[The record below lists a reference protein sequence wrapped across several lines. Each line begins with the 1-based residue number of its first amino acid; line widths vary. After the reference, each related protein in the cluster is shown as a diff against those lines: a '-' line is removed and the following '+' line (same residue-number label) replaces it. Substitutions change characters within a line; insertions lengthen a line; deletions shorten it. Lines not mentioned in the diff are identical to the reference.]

1 MFKFLRKY
9 DKWILAVGGTLLMI
23 TFLVP
28 QAIQGLSQYSAQTG
42 ATWATVGAPPA
53 TISVGD
59 ADRLRRQS
67 RLIDSLGAGNM
78 LNQLGAGSDPAHWY
92 LLLRE
97 AEAAGLVGGPSS
109 GYAFAEQL
117 AANSG
122 EGVTPEM
129 VIATLGG
136 QAGLSYPDTLDTL
149 ADVQGVA
156 RLMAL
161 VSSAGRFSDTRLR
174 GAAARKGLGVSGD
187 VVVIDARNDT
197 TIPVPAAD
205 EAALQAQLDAHAED
219 LEGDGERG
227 FGYRIP
233 DRFRIEWMTISKE
246 AVRASLEDSPELA
259 PIELR
264 KAFQRNPQKFGAGN
278 TSTSATAPSFAAYA
292 DAVRTTL
299 LDELV
304 DERMKEIA
312 KFADDRLQF
321 PRRGLERTGLHLELS
336 ADWPTRRT
344 PLPVLASEIAA
355 EFGVPA
361 PIHMTSGDDWLEA
374 DDLSDRDRFGDIA
387 NAGTELFGRTRTPLS
402 KLVPSLREFGGSE
415 TIPVQSGVAF
425 PPLST
430 ATGDLVI
437 ARVTAADSAHAPA
450 DLAEVREQ
458 VAADLDAVVRYDALV
473 ERLPEIESTART
485 EGMRAVAD
493 AYGVPLEYAA
503 DIRQANLEFL
513 IQYGLSVGTPIPGLG
528 TDPDAIAAVI
538 ERAMEID
545 PTLPVADQP
554 AESRIFAIPVPE
566 KLAVVLVSIDSVTP
580 LTEETWD
587 RLSANPAQLQRAIA
601 QDLAPID
608 PFEMFGFDA
617 LKARHAF
624 ELSRIS
630 DLEDEFEDEAAA
642 AAEQSAS

>member
-42 ATWATVGAPPA
+42 ATWATVGAPP
-53 TISVGD
+53 TEISLGD
-59 ADRLRRQS
+59 ADRLRRQA

-97 AEAAGLVGGPSS
+97 AEAAGLVGGSSS

-156 RLMAL
+156 RLMAI
-161 VSSAGRFSDTRLR
+161 VTSAGRFSDTRLR
-174 GAAARKGLGVSGD
+174 GAAARKGLGIAGD
-187 VVVIDARNDT
+187 IVVIDARTDT

-205 EAALQAQLDAHAED
+205 DAALQAQLDAHANE
-219 LEGDGERG
+219 LSGEGDRG

-233 DRFRIEWMTISKE
+233 DRFRIEWMTISKD
-246 AVRASLEDSPELA
+246 AVRASLENSPELA

-264 KAFQRNPQKFGAGN
+264 KAFQRDPAKFGAG
-278 TSTSATAPSFAAYA
+278 STSISAAAPSFADHA
-292 DAVRTTL
+292 DKVRATL

-304 DERMKEIA
+304 DARMKEIA

-321 PRRGLERTGLHLELS
+321 PRRGLERRGLHLELP
-336 ADWPTRRT
+336 ADWPSRRT
-344 PLPVLASEIAA
+344 SLPTLASEIGA
-355 EFGVPA
+355 EFGVPS
-361 PIHMTSGDDWLEA
+361 PVPMTSGDDWIEPEA
-374 DDLSDRDRFGDIA
+374 LSDRDRFGDIGG
-387 NAGTELFGRTRTPLS
+387 AGTDLFGRTRTPLTT
-402 KLVPSLREFGGSE
+402 LVPSLREFGGSE
-415 TIPVQSGVAF
+415 TMPVQSGVAF
-425 PPLST
+425 PPLTT
-430 ATGDLVI
+430 AGGDLVI
-437 ARVTAADSAHAPA
+437 ARVTAADPAHAPA

-458 VAADLDAVVRYDALV
+458 VASDLDAVVRYQTLV
-473 ERLPEIESTART
+473 ERLPEIESTARS

-513 IQYGLSVGTPIPGLG
+513 VQYGLSLSTPIPGLG
-528 TDPDAIAAVI
+528 SDADAIEAVI
-538 ERAMEID
+538 ERAIALD
-545 PTLPVADQP
+545 PTTPVADQP
-554 AESRIFAIPVPE
+554 IESRVFAIPVPE

-580 LTEETWD
+580 LTSETWT
-587 RLSANPAQLQRAIA
+587 RLATNPAQLQRAIA
-601 QDLAPID
+601 QDLAAMD
-608 PFEMFGFDA
+608 PFELFSFDA
-617 LKARHAF
+617 LKNRHAF
-624 ELSRIS
+624 ELTRASTL
-630 DLEDEFEDEAAA
+630 DDEELEDEASGDE
-642 AAEQSAS
+642 SAS

>member
-97 AEAAGLVGGPSS
+97 AQAAGLVGGPSS

-136 QAGLSYPDTLDTL
+136 QAGLNYPDTLDTL
-149 ADVQGVA
+149 AEVQGVA
-156 RLMAL
+156 RLMAIT
-161 VSSAGRFSDTRLR
+161 SSAGRFSDTRLR

-187 VVVIDARNDT
+187 VVVIDARTDT
-197 TIPVPAAD
+197 TIDVPAAD
-205 EAALQAQLDAHAED
+205 DAALKSQLDAHAEE
-219 LEGDGERG
+219 LAGDGERG

-233 DRFRIEWMTISKE
+233 DRFRIEWMTISKD
-246 AVRASLEDSPELA
+246 AVRASLENSPELS

-264 KAFQRNPQKFGAGN
+264 KAFQRNPEKFGAGK
-278 TSTSATAPSFAAYA
+278 TTTSAAAPSFADNAEK
-292 DAVRTTL
+292 VRTTV
-299 LDELV
+299 LDGLV
-304 DERMKEIA
+304 DDRMKEIA

-321 PRRGLERTGLHLELS
+321 PRRGLTRAGLHLELT

-344 PLPVLASEIAA
+344 PLPTLASEISS
-355 EFGVPA
+355 EFGIPA

-374 DDLSDRDRFGDIA
+374 ESLSDRDRFGDIA
-387 NAGTELFGRTRTPLS
+387 NAGTDLFGRTRTPLS

-415 TIPVQSGVAF
+415 TVPVQSGVAF
-425 PPLST
+425 PPLTT
-430 ATGDLVI
+430 AGGDLVI
-437 ARVTAADSAHAPA
+437 ARVTAADPAHAPA

-458 VAADLDAVVRYDALV
+458 VAADLDAIVRYETLV
-473 ERLPEIESTART
+473 ERLPEIEAAART
-485 EGMRAVAD
+485 DGMRSVAD
-493 AYGVPLEYAA
+493 SYGVPLEYAA

-513 IQYGLSVGTPIPGLG
+513 IQYGLSMSTPIPGLG
-528 TDPDAIAAVI
+528 SDADAIESVI
-538 ERAMEID
+538 ERAMELD
-545 PTLPVADQP
+545 PTVRVADQA
-554 AESRIFAIPVPE
+554 AEKRIFAITVPE
-566 KLAVVLVSIDSVTP
+566 KLAIVLVSIDAITP
-580 LTEETWD
+580 LTSETWT
-587 RLSANPAQLQRAIA
+587 RLSSNPAQLQRAIA
-601 QDLAPID
+601 QDLAPLD
-608 PFEMFGFDA
+608 PFEMFSLDA
-617 LKARHAF
+617 LKERHAF
-624 ELSRIS
+624 ELSRAS
-630 DLEDEFEDEAAA
+630 TLEDEFETEDTP
-642 AAEQSAS
+642 AEPAS